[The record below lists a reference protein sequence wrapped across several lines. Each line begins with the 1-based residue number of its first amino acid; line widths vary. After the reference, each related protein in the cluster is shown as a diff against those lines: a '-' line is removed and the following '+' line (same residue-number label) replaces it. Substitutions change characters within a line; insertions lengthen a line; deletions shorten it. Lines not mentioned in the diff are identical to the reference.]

1 MNSKTLLK
9 CLCMCLAMFA
19 ILVNANAQDL
29 KSILTGVAKAVVG
42 DKATTSSSIIG
53 TWKYVGPQCQFESE
67 NLLAKAGGEVAA
79 KEVEEKMQTVYDRIG
94 MSGCEY
100 TFNEDGTYSYT
111 LKKRTM
117 SGTYTFNDKEKTIT
131 MKGKL
136 GVKTVAH
143 VTVTG
148 NDMSLVFNADKLMS
162 VLKTITGTVSKVNST
177 AATIKNQIILVL
189 SVLRKSDL
197 PVLPPVRGCPESLV
211 WRRHVLV
218 PVWFRCSCTMNRFS

>member
-117 SGTYTFNDKEKTIT
+117 SGTYTFDDKEKTIT

-148 NDMSLVFNADKLMS
+148 SDMSLVFNADKLMS
-162 VLKTITGTVSKVNST
+162 VLKTIIGTVSKVNST
-177 AATIKNQIILVL
+177 AATIN
-189 SVLRKSDL
+189 SVAGSYDGLMLGFDL
-197 PVLPPVRGCPESLV
+197 KK
-211 WRRHVLV
+211 
-218 PVWFRCSCTMNRFS
+218 

>member
-79 KEVEEKMQTVYDRIG
+79 NEVEEKMLTVYDRIG

-111 LKKRTM
+111 
-117 SGTYTFNDKEKTIT
+117 
-131 MKGKL
+131 
-136 GVKTVAH
+136 
-143 VTVTG
+143 
-148 NDMSLVFNADKLMS
+148 
-162 VLKTITGTVSKVNST
+162 
-177 AATIKNQIILVL
+177 
-189 SVLRKSDL
+189 
-197 PVLPPVRGCPESLV
+197 
-211 WRRHVLV
+211 
-218 PVWFRCSCTMNRFS
+218 

>member
-1 MNSKTLLK
+1 MRKNIFWQV
-9 CLCMCLAMFA
+9 LCAVVLMGMASIQA
-19 ILVNANAQDL
+19 DAQDL

-67 NLLAKAGGEVAA
+67 NLFAKAGGEVAA
-79 KEVEEKMQTVYDRIG
+79 KEVEEKMQTVYDKVG

-111 LKKRTM
+111 LKKRKM
-117 SGTYTFNDKEKTIT
+117 SGTYTFDDQEKTIT

-162 VLKTITGTVSKVNST
+162 VLKTITGAASKVNST
-177 AATIKNQIILVL
+177 AATIN
-189 SVLRKSDL
+189 SVTGAYDGLMLGFDL
-197 PVLPPVRGCPESLV
+197 KK
-211 WRRHVLV
+211 
-218 PVWFRCSCTMNRFS
+218 

>member
-117 SGTYTFNDKEKTIT
+117 SGTYTFDDKEKTIT

-148 NDMSLVFNADKLMS
+148 SDMSLVFNADKLMS

-177 AATIKNQIILVL
+177 AATIN
-189 SVLRKSDL
+189 SVAGSYDGLMLGFDL
-197 PVLPPVRGCPESLV
+197 KRGCKLNCVSKE
-211 WRRHVLV
+211 
-218 PVWFRCSCTMNRFS
+218 

>member
-1 MNSKTLLK
+1 MRKNIFWKV
-9 CLCMCLAMFA
+9 LCVTVCMGMSSVQAD
-19 ILVNANAQDL
+19 AQDL
-29 KSILTGVAKAVVG
+29 KSILSGVAKAVVG

-67 NLLAKAGGEVAA
+67 SLLSKAGGEVAA
-79 KEVEEKMQTVYDRIG
+79 KEVEEKMLAVYDKIG

-100 TFNEDGTYSYT
+100 TFNEDGTYSYV
-111 LKKRTM
+111 LKNRTM
-117 SGTYTFNDKEKTIT
+117 TGTYTFDDTEKTIT

-162 VLKTITGTVSKVNST
+162 ALKTITGAVAKVNAT
-177 AATIKNQIILVL
+177 AATIN
-189 SVLRKSDL
+189 SVA
-197 PVLPPVRGCPESLV
+197 ESYDGLM
-211 WRRHVLV
+211 LG
-218 PVWFRCSCTMNRFS
+218 FELQK

>member
-117 SGTYTFNDKEKTIT
+117 SGTYTFDDKEKTIT

-148 NDMSLVFNADKLMS
+148 NDMSLVFNADKLMP

-177 AATIKNQIILVL
+177 AATIN
-189 SVLRKSDL
+189 SVAGSYDGLMLGFDL
-197 PVLPPVRGCPESLV
+197 KK
-211 WRRHVLV
+211 
-218 PVWFRCSCTMNRFS
+218 